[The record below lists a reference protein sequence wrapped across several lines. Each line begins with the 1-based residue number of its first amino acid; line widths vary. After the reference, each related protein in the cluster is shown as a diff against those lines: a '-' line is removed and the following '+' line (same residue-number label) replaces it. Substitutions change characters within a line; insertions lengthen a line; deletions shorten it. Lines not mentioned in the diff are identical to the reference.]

1 MRPTSSPL
9 ALLASAVFLLH
20 CAPAAP
26 TASGPTYY
34 RDVQPLIEKSC
45 ASCHATG
52 GIAPF
57 PLETFAQVKERAASI
72 GASVQSRRMP
82 PWMPGDG
89 CGQPFVDDFHLE
101 PDEIET
107 LVKWS
112 EAPAEGNLADASTEK
127 VAKPTLQR
135 VDALLEMAAPYTPT
149 STITDDYR
157 CFVIDPQ
164 LGGTK
169 YVTGYNILPGASAV
183 VHHVILY
190 MVDRAKAK
198 AMDDMHPGA
207 GWPCFGG
214 AEVDTEGTLGAW
226 APGGGAVRFPGGTGL
241 AVNANTVIAMQI
253 HYNTRSG
260 AVPDM
265 TRAELQ
271 FADRPVSAA
280 HLIPIAAAGF
290 RIPPRTMGYTYSE
303 RFPNDLGLD
312 AEVWGLLPHMHTR
325 GKSITMRS
333 DTECLITIP
342 RWDFHWQRA
351 YFRPKAAPI
360 SQTSGL
366 TLECTW
372 DNPDDQTVTWGE
384 RTSDEMCF
392 AYIYATLK

>member
-1 MRPTSSPL
+1 VRLLPPSLCLFSAVLLACNPPAPTS
-9 ALLASAVFLLH
+9 
-20 CAPAAP
+20 
-26 TASGPTYY
+26 PTYY
-34 RDVQPLIEKSC
+34 RDVQPLIDKSC
-45 ASCHATG
+45 AGCHATG

-57 PLETFAQVKERAASI
+57 ALETIEQVKQHAVAISAA
-72 GASVQSRRMP
+72 VQSRRMP

-101 PDEIET
+101 PAEIET
-107 LVKWS
+107 IVKWA
-112 EAPAEGNLADASTEK
+112 EAPVEGDVADMAAKT
-127 VAKPTLQR
+127 AKPTLQR
-135 VDALLEMAAPYTPT
+135 VDALLEMGASYTPSAT
-149 STITDDYR
+149 LTDDYR
-157 CFVIDPQ
+157 CFVIDPAVA
-164 LGGTK
+164 GTK
-169 YVTGYNILPGASAV
+169 FVTGYNILPGSAAV

-198 AMDDMHPGA
+198 AADDAAAGP

-241 AVNANTVIAMQI
+241 ALEPNIVIAMQI

-260 AVPDM
+260 TEPDL

-271 FADRPVSAA
+271 FAERPVTAA
-280 HLIPIAAAGF
+280 ALIPIAAAGF
-290 RIPPRTMGYTYSE
+290 RIPPRTMGHTYSE
-303 RFPNDLGLD
+303 RFPNELGLD

-333 DTECLITIP
+333 DTECLISIP
-342 RWDFHWQRA
+342 KWDFHWQRA
-351 YFRPKAAPI
+351 YFRPRPAPI
-360 SQTSGL
+360 SQSSGL
-366 TLECTW
+366 TMECVW
-372 DNPDDQTVTWGE
+372 DNPTDDTLTWGE